1 MNIQFKQPQTL
12 DGKQLI
18 DELAQ
23 AGIIAADLPNIDA
36 NGKMW
41 IDIDA
46 KDEGKATAIVAAHV
60 AVLKPISIEDKLAS
74 VGLSV
79 ADLKTAL
86 GL

>member
-1 MNIQFKQPQTL
+1 MNIQFKQPKTL

-18 DELAQ
+18 DELAA
-23 AGIIAADLPNIDA
+23 AGVVAADLPNIDA
-36 NGKMW
+36 DGNMW

-46 KDEGKATAIVAAHV
+46 KDEAKASAIVAAHIANTV
-60 AVLKPISIEDKLAS
+60 SLTIEDKLAS

-79 ADLKTAL
+79 ADLKEAL

>member
-1 MNIQFKQPQTL
+1 MNIQFKQPKTL

-18 DELAQ
+18 DELAA
-23 AGIIAADLPNIDA
+23 AGVVAADVPNIDA
-36 NGKMW
+36 EGNMW

-46 KDEGKATAIVAAHV
+46 KDEEKASAIVTAHIANTV
-60 AVLKPISIEDKLAS
+60 SLTIEEKLAS

-79 ADLKTAL
+79 TDLKEAL